1 MENVLSKQYVK
12 ASQGHVMKQGQLMFR
27 KVQALNH
34 TKSRQM
40 DLDKE
45 CCPPFLPIG
54 SFKGQFGGMLRKN
67 IRPYRR
73 PSNPRYISSQNQAR
87 SIKAWLES
95 SFHKGKQG
103 CPHYTS
109 RSKGQQL
116 HSSNIVQTKCNF
128 LLLKNSS

>member
-1 MENVLSKQYVK
+1 MGNVLSKKDVK
-12 ASQGHVMKQGQLMFR
+12 ASQGHIMDQVKLMFR
-27 KVQALNH
+27 KVQALAH
-34 TKSRQM
+34 TKSRKM
-40 DLDKE
+40 DPDKE

-54 SFKGQFGGMLRKN
+54 SCKGQFGGMLRKN

-87 SIKAWLES
+87 SLKAWFKS
-95 SFHKGKQG
+95 SLHQGKQG

-109 RSKGQQL
+109 RSKGQHL

-128 LLLKNSS
+128 